1 MVYDVMRPETFE
13 SLPLWLSIVKE
24 RTPQCAVMVIGNKR
38 DSPETEPA
46 VPTARAQ
53 AYATLIGAQFME
65 VSAKTG
71 AGVTEAFQ
79 IIAHEF
85 VRSIRAPDDPVPT
98 PTPDYPRI
106 LVGAV
111 LALALGVVIY
121 RRL

>member
-1 MVYDVMRPETFE
+1 MRPETFE

-79 IIAHEF
+79 TIAHEF
-85 VRSIRAPDDPVPT
+85 VRSFRAPDDPVPT